1 MLALIAFGAAILV
14 AVYRYFILP
23 AFVSPLSKIPAAHPT
38 SSLSPAWILWTR
50 WRGREN
56 ATVLAAHERL
66 GPLVRL
72 GPNEISVNC
81 VNGGIRTVYTGGFE
95 KGEWYSNAFSAYGG
109 VHNMFSMEKRDV
121 HSARKRMISNVYAKS
136 SLQASPALREISET
150 VLCRRML
157 PRIAAVPG
165 GILEAYELF
174 SAVTLDIVTAYI
186 FGLEQG
192 SNFTDHAEVG
202 AKWLHDYKSRQPYL
216 FWIQEMPN
224 VFQLFSKLG
233 LGQWLIPEWVGEKSA
248 DIEEQCLEW
257 CDAADAAV
265 VSGKAAESA
274 RHHPT
279 VYGQLRSMVKKQEK
293 LDKMD
298 TKKQNNRL
306 TQEQRLD
313 IASEMLDHLAAGF
326 DTSGIT
332 LTYLAWEISRPHNAA
347 IQSALREELLTLNPP
362 FSMAEGEHSTPL
374 PSAKDIDDLPLLH
387 AVVMETLRLHAAIPG
402 GQPRITPANTTL
414 GPLGAEVHG
423 IPAGVRVVSAAHSLH
438 RNSEVFPEPGLW
450 RPKRWLDNEGGVDC
464 GGEKARWFWA
474 FGSGGRMCVGSN
486 LAVLEMKSTVAAI
499 WSNFETTIEDDAG
512 MEHVDGYLAEPR
524 GSPQG
529 SFLRLRCEKI

>member
-1 MLALIAFGAAILV
+1 MLIPVVLGAAILYAFFV
-14 AVYRYFILP
+14 VLYRFIIAP
-23 AFVSPLSKIPAAHPT
+23 VFISPLSKIPAAHPT

-95 KGEWYSNAFSAYGG
+95 KGGWYSNAFSAYGG

-136 SLQASPALREISET
+136 SLQASPALREICDT
-150 VLCRRML
+150 ILCHRML
-157 PRIAAVPG
+157 RRIAAAPDGV
-165 GILEAYELF
+165 LEAYELF
-174 SAVTLDIVTAYI
+174 SAVTLDVVTAYI

-192 SNFTDHAEVG
+192 SNFTEDPEVG

-233 LGQWLIPEWVGEKSA
+233 IGRWLIPDWVGRKSVA
-248 DIEEQCLEW
+248 IEDQCLEW
-257 CDAADAAV
+257 CDDAEAAIL
-265 VSGKAAESA
+265 SGKAAESA
-274 RHHPT
+274 RHYPT
-279 VYGQLRSMVKKQEK
+279 VYGQLRGMLKKQEK
-293 LDKMD
+293 STEKR
-298 TKKQNNRL
+298 NNQL
-306 TQEQRLD
+306 SQEQRLD
-313 IASEMLDHLAAGF
+313 LASEMLDHLAAGF

-332 LTYLAWEISRPHNAA
+332 LTYLAWELSRPCNAA
-347 IQSALREELLTLNPP
+347 IQSALRKELLSLRLNCPTTTKD
-362 FSMAEGEHSTPL
+362 SATSL
-374 PSAKDIDDLPLLH
+374 PSPKDIDDLPLLH

-402 GQPRITPANTTL
+402 GQPRVTPANTTL
-414 GPLGAEVHG
+414 GPPGAEVHG

-438 RNSEVFPEPGLW
+438 RNPEVFPEPGCW
-450 RPKRWLDNEGGVDC
+450 RPERWLDEKGGVDG

-486 LAVLEMKSTVAAI
+486 LAVLEMKGIVAAI
-499 WSNFETTIEDDAG
+499 WSNFETTIVDDAG

-524 GSPQG
+524 GLDG
-529 SFLRLRCEKI
+529 SFLRLRCGKI

>member
-1 MLALIAFGAAILV
+1 MLASTILGAAVLYTLFV
-14 AVYRYFILP
+14 LLYRFVIAP
-23 AFVSPLSKIPAAHPT
+23 VFVSPLSKIPAAHPT

-72 GPNEISVNC
+72 GPSEISVNC

-95 KGEWYSNAFSAYGG
+95 KGAWYSNAFSAYGG

-136 SLQASPALREISET
+136 SLQASPALRGISET
-150 VLCRRML
+150 ILCRRML
-157 PRIAAVPG
+157 PRIAAAPG
-165 GILEAYELF
+165 GVLEAYELF
-174 SAVTLDIVTAYI
+174 SAVTLDVVTAYI
-186 FGLEQG
+186 FGLQQG
-192 SNFTDHAEVG
+192 SNFTDHPEVG

-233 LGQWLIPEWVGEKSA
+233 LGRWLIPDWVGRKSVA
-248 DIEEQCLEW
+248 IEEQCLEW
-257 CDAADAAV
+257 CDAAEAAIL
-265 VSGKAAESA
+265 SGKAAESA
-274 RHHPT
+274 RYHPT
-279 VYGQLRSMVKKQEK
+279 VYGQLRSMLEKQDMVE
-293 LDKMD
+293 
-298 TKKQNNRL
+298 KQNNQL
-306 TQEQRLD
+306 SQEQRLD
-313 IASEMLDHLAAGF
+313 LASEMLDHLAAGF

-332 LTYLAWEISRPHNAA
+332 LTYLAWELSRPHNVA
-347 IQSALREELLTLNPP
+347 IQSALRKELLSLRL
-362 FSMAEGEHSTPL
+362 AYSTTSSKSATFL
-374 PSAKDIDDLPLLH
+374 PSSKELDDLPLLH

-402 GQPRITPANTTL
+402 GQPRVTPANTTL
-414 GPLGAEVHG
+414 GPPGAEVHG
-423 IPAGVRVVSAAHSLH
+423 NPAGIRFVSAAHSLH
-438 RNSEVFPEPGLW
+438 RNPEVFPEPGLW
-450 RPKRWLDNEGGVDC
+450 RPERWLDEEGGVDG

-486 LAVLEMKSTVAAI
+486 LAVYEMKGIVAAI
-499 WSNFETTIEDDAG
+499 WSEFETTIVDDAG

-524 GSPQG
+524 GSSDG
-529 SFLRLRCEKI
+529 NFLCLRCGKI